1 MTIEE
6 TEHGETSSLPDHK
19 CPVTTSFMEHK
30 VQSEPW
36 EFIAELHESCPVHR
50 VSETGVWLMVNYEA
64 SKEALLTPEIFS
76 STVRA
81 ASGHQAEKLRLHQ
94 EILNKEG
101 WGHVLTLQRTDPP
114 VHTHYR
120 KLINRV
126 FTPRRVA
133 AMAPN
138 IDAVAN
144 SLIDAFVDSGECE
157 FVSEFAMPLPGI
169 IITEQLGLDRSQI
182 YTFKKWA
189 DAMLAPSMRLLTEE
203 EVREVAEIE
212 LEAQRHFAQEFEKRR
227 ESPSDDLISALVHS
241 HEEGE
246 EPLSIAELQNL
257 MHQLITGG
265 FETTT
270 SALAHGIWLLI
281 EYPETQKMLR
291 SNPELIENFIEEAL
305 RFWSPVQGLARM
317 TTEDTEVCGT
327 TIPSG
332 SMVSVRYGAANRDP
346 EQFKNPEEFD
356 ITRKDNGGHLA
367 FGFGAHFCPGA
378 SLARQELKSAFTA
391 LLQRS
396 EWFEFAKPLSD
407 PAHEPSFFL
416 LPLEEMHIKIK

>member
-1 MTIEE
+1 
-6 TEHGETSSLPDHK
+6 
-19 CPVTTSFMEHK
+19 
-30 VQSEPW
+30 
-36 EFIAELHESCPVHR
+36 
-50 VSETGVWLMVNYEA
+50 
-64 SKEALLTPEIFS
+64 
-76 STVRA
+76 
-81 ASGHQAEKLRLHQ
+81 
-94 EILNKEG
+94 
-101 WGHVLTLQRTDPP
+101 
-114 VHTHYR
+114 
-120 KLINRV
+120 
-126 FTPRRVA
+126 
-133 AMAPN
+133 
-138 IDAVAN
+138 
-144 SLIDAFVDSGECE
+144 
-157 FVSEFAMPLPGI
+157 MPLPGI

-203 EVREVAEIE
+203 EIREVAEIE

-227 ESPSDDLISALVHS
+227 QNPSDDLISALVNS
-241 HEEGE
+241 NEEGE
-246 EPLSIAELQNL
+246 EPLTIAELQNL
-257 MHQLITGG
+257 MQQLITGG
-265 FETTT
+265 VETTT

-281 EYPETQKMLR
+281 EYPETQKLLR
-291 SNPELIENFIEEAL
+291 SNPELIDNFIEEAL

-346 EQFKNPEEFD
+346 EQFENPEKFD

-378 SLARQELKSAFTA
+378 SLARQELKSSFTA